1 MKRKGSITVFA
12 ALSFMLIAQMLFTLL
27 EVARYREFEKV
38 LPMNSEAVLE
48 SVFADY
54 CSPLW
59 EDYRI
64 LGVCVEDAEGSFSLS
79 QKEAEIRNL
88 TAYNLGSK
96 GKNPLAP
103 GMSLLTAEMTDAE
116 FAPYRL
122 LTDQN
127 GKAFSQ
133 VVCAYMKKNMAYEMA
148 KSVYNNYESVKE
160 VSKDCADTDESINEA
175 MDALEHPEKYEEQGE
190 NPASASNQKSSS
202 VRSQKTALKG
212 ASRKSESEKDESEEE
227 NILTTVAESKKKG
240 VLSLVLPES
249 ARISDKSV
257 NLADMVSHRKLEAG
271 TMKPVTSDDWY
282 QQVLFNQYLINYL
295 SSYTNPGDNRGLS
308 YEIEYVL
315 GGKESDSENLKIVA
329 GELLALRE
337 PLNLA
342 SLAVSPEKQ
351 EEAMALALTLAGMSA
366 NPFVIEAVKYG
377 ILAAWA
383 FAESVLDV
391 RTLLSGGKI
400 SLIKSEADWTSNV
413 HALPE
418 LLSGWSVAKDCPQG
432 LDYGQYLAMLLLFH
446 GETELAMRT
455 MDIQETTVRKQ
466 EGYENFRMDHVL
478 CETKLT
484 ATYEF
489 KPVFLGFVSLLGN
502 RSGRFCIQTNSQYSY
517 MKGKEE
523 V

>member
-27 EVARYREFEKV
+27 EVARYHEFEKV
-38 LPMNSEAVLE
+38 LPMNSDSVLE

-59 EDYRI
+59 EEYRI
-64 LGVCVEDAEGSFSLS
+64 LGVCAEDAAGNFSFN
-79 QKEAEIRNL
+79 QREAEMRNL
-88 TAYNLGSK
+88 TAYNLGSR
-96 GKNPLAP
+96 GKNPLSS
-103 GMSLLTAEMTDAE
+103 GMSLLTAEMTDIE
-116 FAPYRL
+116 FTPYRL
-122 LTDQN
+122 MTDQN

-175 MDALEHPEKYEEQGE
+175 MDALKHPEKFDEQGAGSTSSG
-190 NPASASNQKSSS
+190 NLKSTSAEKRKSA
-202 VRSQKTALKG
+202 RKG
-212 ASRKSESEKDESEEE
+212 AAVKSESGAGDSKEE
-227 NILTTVAESKKKG
+227 NLLTTVAEIKKKG
-240 VLSLVLPES
+240 VLSLVLPEN
-249 ARISDKSV
+249 AQVSDKTV
-257 NLADMVSHRKLEAG
+257 DLADTVSHRKLETG
-271 TMKPVTSDDWY
+271 TMKPVTNEDWY
-282 QQVLFNQYLINYL
+282 EQVLFNQYLINYL
-295 SSYTNPGDNRGLS
+295 SSYTNPGENRGLS

-315 GGKESDSENLKIVA
+315 GGKAEDSENLKIVV
-329 GELLALRE
+329 GELLTLRE

-342 SLAVSPEKQ
+342 SLAASPEKQ
-351 EEAMALALTLAGMSA
+351 EEAMTLALALAGMSA
-366 NPFVIEAVKYG
+366 NPLVIEAVKYG

-400 SLIKSEADWTSNV
+400 SLIKSSVDWTSNV
-413 HALPE
+413 NALPE

-455 MDIQETTVRKQ
+455 MDIQEAAIRKQ
-466 EGYENFRMDHVL
+466 EGYEHFRMDHVL
-478 CETKLT
+478 CETKIV
-484 ATYEF
+484 AAYEF
-489 KPVFLGFVSLLGN
+489 KPVFLGFVSLLGA
-502 RSGRFCIQTNSQYSY
+502 RGDRFCIRTNSEYSY
-517 MKGKEE
+517 IKGKEE